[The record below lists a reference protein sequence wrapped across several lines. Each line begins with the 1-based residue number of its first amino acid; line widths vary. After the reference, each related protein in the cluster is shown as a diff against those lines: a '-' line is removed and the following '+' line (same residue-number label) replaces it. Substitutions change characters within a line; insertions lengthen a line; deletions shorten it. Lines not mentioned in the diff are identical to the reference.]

1 MSKRRSVF
9 ISAISGNV
17 LEYYDF
23 TVYAVF
29 SLAIGKAFFP
39 YSSEFSQILKSLGI
53 FAIGFLTRPIGGII
67 FGAIA
72 DKYGRKISLIISM
85 LGMTISTFII
95 GLIPGYNIIG
105 YTAPVILVCMRLL
118 QGMCISG
125 EGAGAAIFILE
136 HYENLRP
143 GLTAGIV
150 HASNI
155 AGTLF
160 ATLVGISLS
169 HFYPDMVHAWRYAFI
184 FGGMMGLVG
193 FYFRLQVSETPIFLM
208 LAEKKKTLK
217 TPFLEILKTAKQPMF
232 ITFCLGACASSV
244 VYLVKTYINIYHC
257 SMLHFDDVTAR
268 LYLAYSSIIM
278 MLTMPLSGHIS
289 DVIGRFRMVTISAIS
304 IFVMALPCFI
314 LISSEEV
321 GIQLLAL
328 TILAIIGGM
337 IGGCAY
343 LFIISLF
350 SPQQRFSGVA
360 FSYNLGIALCGGTS
374 AMISS
379 CLVEK
384 TNLHYAPAFYIMLT
398 SSIFLLVSYC
408 MRKRI
413 RSLLDANLK
422 K

>member
-1 MSKRRSVF
+1 
-9 ISAISGNV
+9 
-17 LEYYDF
+17 
-23 TVYAVF
+23 
-29 SLAIGKAFFP
+29 
-39 YSSEFSQILKSLGI
+39 
-53 FAIGFLTRPIGGII
+53 
-67 FGAIA
+67 
-72 DKYGRKISLIISM
+72 
-85 LGMTISTFII
+85 
-95 GLIPGYNIIG
+95 
-105 YTAPVILVCMRLL
+105 
-118 QGMCISG
+118 
-125 EGAGAAIFILE
+125 
-136 HYENLRP
+136 
-143 GLTAGIV
+143 
-150 HASNI
+150 
-155 AGTLF
+155 
-160 ATLVGISLS
+160 
-169 HFYPDMVHAWRYAFI
+169 
-184 FGGMMGLVG
+184 
-193 FYFRLQVSETPIFLM
+193 
-208 LAEKKKTLK
+208 
-217 TPFLEILKTAKQPMF
+217 
-232 ITFCLGACASSV
+232 
-244 VYLVKTYINIYHC
+244 
-257 SMLHFDDVTAR
+257 
-268 LYLAYSSIIM
+268 
-278 MLTMPLSGHIS
+278 
-289 DVIGRFRMVTISAIS
+289 
-304 IFVMALPCFI
+304 MALPCFI